1 LSTKIKL
8 SELVRRGC
16 TVLLAA
22 PLLLS
27 SVPASSQGTDD
38 RWQAERRLAVTK
50 LRDCVAEFAEQGSHD
65 RQDENSSALLIAA
78 IERDCRS
85 AFDGMIQLLGQHI
98 DAKTIELQLQAIT
111 ETTLLP
117 AVKGRRANEISS
129 ADASEIPSADVSADA
144 SQSPTSQ
151 IPDPALTTPIVVPDN
166 ADRRRALKGSAR
178 ANRDSPPKFSQE
190 WLDHCRAKYNS
201 FNPRTGKY
209 KSYGGVYRSCR

>member
-1 LSTKIKL
+1 VTLSTKIKL

-27 SVPASSQGTDD
+27 AVPASSQSTGD

-50 LRDCVAEFAEQGSHD
+50 LRDCVAAFAEQKPD
-65 RQDENSSALLIAA
+65 EAQDENSSALLIAA

-85 AFDGMIQLLGQHI
+85 AFDGMIQLFGQHI
-98 DAKTIELQLQAIT
+98 DAKAIELQLQAIT

-117 AVKGRRANEISS
+117 AMKGKRAKEIS
-129 ADASEIPSADVSADA
+129 SADVSADA
-144 SQSPTSQ
+144 SQNPTSQ
-151 IPDPALTTPIVVPDN
+151 IPDPALTTPVVVPDS
-166 ADRRRALKGSAR
+166 ADRRRALKESAR

-190 WLDHCRAKYNS
+190 WLEHCRAKYNS

>member
-8 SELVRRGC
+8 SERVRRGC

-50 LRDCVAEFAEQGSHD
+50 LRDCVAEFAEQKSHD
-65 RQDENSSALLIAA
+65 VQVENSSALLIAA
-78 IERDCRS
+78 IEGDCRS
-85 AFDGMIQLLGQHI
+85 AFDGMIQLLSQHI

-117 AVKGRRANEISS
+117 ALKGERANEILS
-129 ADASEIPSADVSADA
+129 ADASVDA

-166 ADRRRALKGSAR
+166 ADRRRALKGPAR

-201 FNPRTGKY
+201 FNPKTGKY
-209 KSYGGVYRSCR
+209 KSYGGVYRPCR